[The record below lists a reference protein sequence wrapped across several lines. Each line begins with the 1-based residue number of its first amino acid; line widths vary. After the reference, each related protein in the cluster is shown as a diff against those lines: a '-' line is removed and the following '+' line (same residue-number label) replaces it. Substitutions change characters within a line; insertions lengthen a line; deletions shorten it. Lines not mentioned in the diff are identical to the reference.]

1 MSQTPWLPAQKLTLP
16 AGLRVVGWSRRLGTK
31 VSQVLIPPTFPLE
44 LSDRKGK
51 ENDRGESASC
61 R

>member
-1 MSQTPWLPAQKLTLP
+1 M
-16 AGLRVVGWSRRLGTK
+16 GTK